1 MGIVLALRYL
11 VIALICNTKKL
22 LCLGFFFFFNLNFH
36 TLLCMISWTVFQVII
51 SCVYRAFELPI
62 FFILCSKF
70 IKIYDNTGNEVFGRR
85 GGCHSRSSGQSV
97 ELPFGGSDSITLVV
111 SLSPWSWDGYA
122 RIQYTVLDKAFGS
135 GNKTLWQVCLKAEE
149 RLHPLPQLSWRS

>member
-1 MGIVLALRYL
+1 
-11 VIALICNTKKL
+11 
-22 LCLGFFFFFNLNFH
+22 
-36 TLLCMISWTVFQVII
+36 MISWTVFQVII

-97 ELPFGGSDSITLVV
+97 EVPFGGSDSITLVG
-111 SLSPWSWDGYA
+111 LS
-122 RIQYTVLDKAFGS
+122 F
-135 GNKTLWQVCLKAEE
+135 TLGMGWLRTNSIHSVRQSI
-149 RLHPLPQLSWRS
+149 RLR